1 MGKNG
6 CPTIPLYD
14 IAPSVQLLYWRDKNI
29 FIEYITSY
37 MNKMSRKVYKT
48 ITNYL
53 HRTNLFS
60 TRCHDAYAKGIVIA
74 MLTKISIRLVG

>member
-1 MGKNG
+1 
-6 CPTIPLYD
+6 
-14 IAPSVQLLYWRDKNI
+14 
-29 FIEYITSY
+29 
-37 MNKMSRKVYKT
+37 MSREVYKT

-60 TRCHDAYAKGIVIA
+60 TRCHDTYAKGIVIA